1 MAEAYRLIISCP
13 DQSGI
18 VAKVSQFIAQH
29 GGWIAEA
36 NHHSDADKGWFFMR
50 HEILA
55 NSLPFGLDEFKAAFR
70 PIAVALNMKWQLSLS
85 SEPKQ
90 VALLASK
97 EAHCLSDILY
107 RWKTGELF
115 CNISCI
121 ISNHPELKEYADW
134 YQVPFYHIPVSS
146 KNKDLAFKGIAET
159 LKETSTNTLV
169 LARYMQILPKWI
181 CDQYPHKIVNI
192 HHSSLPSFAGAR
204 PYHQAFQHGVKLV
217 GATCHYVTEDLDEG
231 PIIDQDVI
239 RISHRDSLD
248 DIIRLGRDVEKT
260 VLARGLRHH
269 LEDRVLVHDKKTVV
283 FT

>member
-1 MAEAYRLIISCP
+1 MTETYRLIISCP

-18 VAKVSQFIAQH
+18 VAKVSQFIAQY

-55 NSLPFGLDEFKAAFR
+55 DSLPFGVDEFKTAFG
-70 PIAVALNMKWQLSLS
+70 PIANELKMQWKLSLS
-85 SEPKQ
+85 SKPKQ

-107 RWKTGELF
+107 RWKSGELF

-121 ISNHPELKEYADW
+121 ISNHPELEEYANW
-134 YQVPFYHIPVSS
+134 YKVPFYHIPVP
-146 KNKDLAFKGIAET
+146 KGDKDAAFQKVASVIKDSGA
-159 LKETSTNTLV
+159 NTLV

-181 CDQYPHKIVNI
+181 CDQYPQSIINI

-204 PYHQAFQHGVKLV
+204 PYHQAYQHGVKLV

-239 RISHRDSLD
+239 RISHKDSLD
-248 DIIRLGRDVEKT
+248 DIIRLGRDVEKM
-260 VLARGLRHH
+260 VLARGLRQH